1 MKIIQLNCTSVR
13 NKKHQ
18 IEQYLYTNEISVAC
32 LFETFLNPG
41 EDFLIK
47 NFHIVRSDRPSHG
60 GGVAIAINKQ
70 LKFKTLGISSHTDS
84 IEVCGVEVVT
94 NHGPVVI
101 LSYYVPP
108 GRNVTLSDF
117 NRIILDLMFLLFYFV
132 ETSMH
137 ITCVGEVHLRT
148 QEDKLY

>member
-1 MKIIQLNCTSVR
+1 MNLMKIIQLNCTSVR

-18 IEQYLYTNEISVAC
+18 IEQYLYTNEISVVC

-101 LSYYVPP
+101 HITY
-108 GRNVTLSDF
+108 
-117 NRIILDLMFLLFYFV
+117 LLV
-132 ETSMH
+132 ET
-137 ITCVGEVHLRT
+137 
-148 QEDKLY
+148 